1 MMKRNKE
8 RIISSLLTAIL
19 CMNIMFPDVSALAG
33 ENSNVIYISSAK
45 DLISLAKKC
54 SLDTWSRGKTV
65 ILCNDI
71 DLTGTEFTS
80 IPVFDGTFD
89 GQGYTISGL
98 SLTGYNSPLG
108 LFRYIDEGALVKN
121 LTVNGTVAPAGEKSI
136 IGGVAGSNS
145 GTILNCIFIGTVIGD
160 KYVGGIAGI
169 NEAKGLISN
178 CSTHGIMNGK
188 HYVGGIAGE
197 NLGTILLST
206 NEANVNTTVTEN
218 SLNLED
224 IQNLNTRLISLS
236 TENFLDVTDV
246 GGIAGISGGI
256 IQSCL
261 NHGTIGYPHVGYNI
275 GGIAGRQSGYLN
287 GCTNKGIIYGRK
299 DVGGIAGQIEPY
311 STWRFSENILE
322 KLRKE
327 LNTLQVLVNNAINDS
342 NRENSEISSQLTRIH
357 EYVTDARIACDS
369 LADQTSSWLN
379 GNIGS
384 VNDVSARI
392 TETLVA
398 MESIMDSFAASIN
411 NMEKAIEQYKNS
423 MQQLES
429 TTGST
434 ENGLDTIYPAL
445 DEMKKALENT
455 GDSVDMISDALASLK
470 KGLGDSSAVEK
481 ALLHMHKGMTE
492 LITATGKISDTAKIL
507 LDASDILVNSEVLQ
521 ENAAVL
527 REGASELVTAENEM
541 ADAILKIKNALNT
554 IKGDFDE
561 DELSAA
567 LASLENAVAA
577 LATAVDKSAYG
588 FSKISSGLEKFV
600 NTYEDNEE
608 TRQAWQDI
616 KNGLKTVE
624 EAIKD
629 RSGIDYEAVL
639 KGLAM
644 VQKSLAVLI
653 ENTDT
658 RKIHEGLTDIYN
670 GVQDLFDAMK
680 IVQESVGDVQDM
692 IAHLQAANTN
702 LGKAVKDLKPLM
714 NGFANL
720 AAGTQKAADA
730 LLKINIALNRL
741 LQSDEAETYRKVL
754 HAYIRRISDSVS
766 EITDA
771 LKKINYSAKKLSEQ
785 VDLDELGESI
795 KYMKKA
801 AGDISCAVSHMQKAI
816 SYVQDAWPYL
826 KAAEDSV
833 SNALSSAI
841 EATTTLR
848 NSAADMAEAVKEISD
863 LISGLAA
870 QPKITFNKPE
880 SEYME
885 ARAELSKALG
895 NISDSLS
902 VLNST
907 ISDAS
912 GTLLADIQ
920 AVSNQMFALI
930 NLFADTFENVSD
942 TGTDIRDYIEDI
954 SAQDPDSDTGG
965 KAANS
970 INYGTIQ
977 GDVNAGGISGSIAIE
992 YDFDLEDDHNLT
1004 EKISPGSKYLLRAV
1018 ISGCENYGNITS
1030 KKNHAG
1036 GIVGLMDFGY
1046 VVQSVNNGSISSISG
1061 DYVGGIAGKS
1071 NGTIRRCYTKSSL
1084 SGDDY
1089 IGGIAGYGT
1098 DIYNCYSLIQVE
1110 KANEFVGTI
1119 AGYADGVLHGNY
1131 FVNDEFAGINGISY
1145 EGKAEPISYEELIS
1159 VKGLPETF
1167 RTFRLTFVSDGN
1179 EVAVIPF
1186 RYGETIPA
1194 DKIPD
1199 VPEKNGYF
1207 GEWDMFDFT
1216 NLTFD
1221 VTVEAVYTQYI
1232 TTMASNQTRDDGLSV
1247 ILVDGLFTK
1256 NSVLATTEL
1265 ETEDYF
1271 KGEKVLEKRT
1281 VSISDDGQASHTVRY
1296 LAPGRRTCG
1305 INIYLLKDGKWEKTE
1320 YKTTGSYLI
1329 FTMDG
1334 TEETFIVTSS
1344 KNNAALI
1351 ILGTLVALLIVAL
1364 LWVRRKKFSVIS

>member
-1 MMKRNKE
+1 
-8 RIISSLLTAIL
+8 
-19 CMNIMFPDVSALAG
+19 MFPDVSALAG

-455 GDSVDMISDALASLK
+455 GDSVDMISD
-470 KGLGDSSAVEK
+470 
-481 ALLHMHKGMTE
+481 
-492 LITATGKISDTAKIL
+492 
-507 LDASDILVNSEVLQ
+507 
-521 ENAAVL
+521 
-527 REGASELVTAENEM
+527 
-541 ADAILKIKNALNT
+541 
-554 IKGDFDE
+554 
-561 DELSAA
+561 A

-1221 VTVEAVYTQYI
+1221 VTVEAVYTQHI

-1364 LWVRRKKFSVIS
+1364 LWVRRKKVQRN

>member
-455 GDSVDMISDALASLK
+455 GDSVDMISD
-470 KGLGDSSAVEK
+470 
-481 ALLHMHKGMTE
+481 
-492 LITATGKISDTAKIL
+492 
-507 LDASDILVNSEVLQ
+507 
-521 ENAAVL
+521 
-527 REGASELVTAENEM
+527 
-541 ADAILKIKNALNT
+541 
-554 IKGDFDE
+554 
-561 DELSAA
+561 A

-1221 VTVEAVYTQYI
+1221 VTVEAVYTQHI

-1364 LWVRRKKFSVIS
+1364 LWVRRKKVQRN